1 MKNKRILLLY
11 AHPSQHRS
19 EVNKPLFD
27 AAQKLDFVT
36 AVDLYAEYPRF
47 NINVDKE
54 QRRLLEHDV
63 VIFQFPFYWYSTPS
77 ILKEWQDLVLE
88 YGFAYGH
95 EGKYLKGK
103 QFMCALSAGGQE
115 QAYKADGYNH
125 FTVRELLQPLE
136 QTACLTEM
144 EYIPPFAIFGSRSAK
159 EEDRIE
165 QHKTLW
171 LQLLSGLSNGQVSAN
186 KFNQEITV
194 NDKLTELL
202 SVAEQ

>member
-1 MKNKRILLLY
+1 MTIKKVLLLY

-27 AAQKLDFVT
+27 AAKSLDFVT

-47 NINVDKE
+47 NIDVNME
-54 QRRLLEHDV
+54 QKRLLDHDV

-88 YGFAYGH
+88 YGFAYGQK
-95 EGKYLKGK
+95 GKYLKGK
-103 QFMCALSAGGQE
+103 QFLCALSAGGKE
-115 QAYKADGYNH
+115 QAYHCEGYNH

-144 EYIPPFAIFGSRSAK
+144 EYIPPFVIFSSRSAQ
-159 EEDRIE
+159 EEDRVQ
-165 QHKTLW
+165 QHTSLW
-171 LQLLSGLSNGQVSAN
+171 LQLLKGLSDGRISAD
-186 KFNQEITV
+186 KFSSENTMNE
-194 NDKLTELL
+194 KLAELL
-202 SVAEQ
+202 SINKQ